1 MATAIAPAPDD
12 DRERTTSAKPKPVNS
27 KEKPPMATTSDFA
40 PTPPDDA
47 VVPEAVTTPT
57 TTPESPPPEPL
68 ATPLATPAATPARPG
83 PPDPFDPAALRL
95 SADYSEGLGVRKVI
109 TTVPNRKPNKSEWF
123 RVRPGEEWQLQT
135 AVLELERGVERL
147 TYLVAPALWP
157 ELSGEIAHALLLPC
171 VNRANDLFM
180 WRIKLPGADGRPNS
194 WTESALEIA
203 KAAETT
209 WCRMVSD
216 TANGIY
222 THFVSTANW
231 PEPKWPA
238 LSLSEIM
245 KLAFRGRMI
254 DSLHHPVLQE
264 LRGDA

>member
-12 DRERTTSAKPKPVNS
+12 DRERSTGAKTKPVNP
-27 KEKPPMATTSDFA
+27 KEKPTMATSDSV

-47 VVPEAVTTPT
+47 AVPEA
-57 TTPESPPPEPL
+57 
-68 ATPLATPAATPARPG
+68 AATPTPTPEQTSPAPPTAPATPPARPE
-83 PPDPFDPAALRL
+83 PPDPFDPAKLRL

-157 ELSGEIAHALLLPC
+157 ELSGEIVHALLLPC
-171 VNRANDLFM
+171 VNRANDLFL

-194 WTESALEIA
+194 WTESALQIA

-216 TANGIY
+216 SANGIY
-222 THFVSTANW
+222 THYVSTANW
-231 PEPKWPA
+231 PDPKWPA
-238 LSLSEIM
+238 LSLSEII

-254 DSLHHPVLQE
+254 DSLDHPVLQE

>member
-12 DRERTTSAKPKPVNS
+12 DRDRPTSAKPKPANPQ
-27 KEKPPMATTSDFA
+27 EKPTMATSDSI
-40 PTPPDDA
+40 PTPLDGA
-47 VVPEAVTTPT
+47 AIPETATATPT
-57 TTPESPPPEPL
+57 PEQSLPSSP
-68 ATPLATPAATPARPG
+68 ATPATPPPRPE
-83 PPDPFDPAALRL
+83 PPDPFDPASLRL
-95 SADYSEGLGVRKVI
+95 NADYSEGLGVRKVI

-222 THFVSTANW
+222 THYVSTANW

-254 DSLHHPVLQE
+254 DTLDHPVLQE